1 MANQLLHWDQV
12 VVSGVSLEVVDG
24 SVRASG
30 MAGFEN
36 SAVPSASGNDFSK
49 RARVP
54 RSLSLQLQFGAD
66 MTPDT
71 LRGMRG
77 VQITARDTQ
86 SGRRVLMNTCDFAS
100 MGEIGT
106 GPVDVTFLVLAEP
119 QWL

>member
-1 MANQLLHWDQV
+1 MNQLLHFDQLV
-12 VVSGVSLEVVDG
+12 VGGVALEVVDG
-24 SVRASG
+24 TVRATG

-36 SAVPSASGNDFSK
+36 SAVPSASGNDYSK

-54 RSLSLQLQFGAD
+54 RSLSMQVQFGAD
-66 MTPDT
+66 MSPDT
-71 LRGMRG
+71 LRSMRG

-106 GPVDVTFLVLAEP
+106 GPVDVSFLVLAEP